1 MSLPCARSERPQAIF
16 KPLFIPS
23 AKYWRCSSLPATQ
36 IGMKPM
42 LDRISAA
49 VGELERDRREQTPL
63 LVEPERDLE
72 RGFRLRGR
80 LARVAPSGAR
90 EQQGEARVQ
99 PAQRLRLL
107 AEELLSTVEPPEVH
121 AGGGGVQAAEAVGEI
136 EQLRRRRERG
146 ALRPLQL
153 LDLRVERRKGAV
165 DLGDAR
171 GAAAALPRLARDRRQ
186 PLRDGVAGPAGEV
199 ELLGRE
205 LRQRP
210 VEREDLLEPLAHVL
224 RRARVAPAR
233 EQRQL
238 HRD

>member
-1 MSLPCARSERPQAIF
+1 MRPPALRNRHELVRILLALVEVEHARERHRTLGVVGIAEMALEILDETSQVCACHALLLLSF
-16 KPLFIPS
+16 VLG
-23 AKYWRCSSLPATQ
+23 AT
-36 IGMKPM
+36 
-42 LDRISAA
+42 A

-107 AEELLSTVEPPEVH
+107 AEERLSTVEPPEVH

-171 GAAAALPRLARDRRQ
+171 GAAAALPRR
-186 PLRDGVAGPAGEV
+186 
-199 ELLGRE
+199 
-205 LRQRP
+205 
-210 VEREDLLEPLAHVL
+210 
-224 RRARVAPAR
+224 
-233 EQRQL
+233 
-238 HRD
+238 